1 MNTRY
6 VISLIFVGLVLT
18 NCSGCVDRSPDGGQE
33 SVPGTQQTPAGD
45 ATDATDAGG
54 LTEDEME
61 SFENDLAE
69 LEALLGGL
77 DDIDAMDKVNDSTF
91 A

>member
-33 SVPGTQQTPAGD
+33 PVQGTQQTPAG
-45 ATDATDAGG
+45 DATDAGG

>member
-1 MNTRY
+1 MNAGY
-6 VISLIFVGLVLT
+6 VISLVLVGLVLT
-18 NCSGCVDRSPDGGQE
+18 NCSGCVDRSQDAGQE
-33 SVPGTQQTPAGD
+33 SIPGTPQTPAVST
-45 ATDATDAGG
+45 TDTGE

-69 LEALLGGL
+69 LEDLLRGL
-77 DDIDAMDKVNDSTF
+77 DDIEDMDKVNDSTF